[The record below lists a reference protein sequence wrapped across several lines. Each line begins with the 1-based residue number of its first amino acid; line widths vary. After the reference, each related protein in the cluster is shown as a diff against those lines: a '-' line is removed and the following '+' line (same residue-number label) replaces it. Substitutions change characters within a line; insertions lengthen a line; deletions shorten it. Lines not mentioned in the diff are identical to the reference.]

1 MYDKESVF
9 QVKTSMGKDKN
20 KLVNY
25 HVLLDEENLVFCLND
40 LSKSEALNVRY
51 KYRIIYIE
59 ALIEKSDPKIIHL
72 RAKDNNGIIYFD
84 CHLNDSKNSLSFKE
98 KIDKVRRDL
107 KDKETIKLISFL
119 EKLIDK

>member
-1 MYDKESVF
+1 M
-9 QVKTSMGKDKN
+9 
-20 KLVNY
+20 
-25 HVLLDEENLVFCLND
+25 
-40 LSKSEALNVRY
+40 SKSEALNVRY

-107 KDKETIKLISFL
+107 KDKDRKRGEEMPNRGDSEGSGFF
-119 EKLIDK
+119 